1 MYVSQEP
8 LAAYFSVF
16 PPSVIIVASRACLLP
31 PLRLKKV
38 SLVLPHKG
46 KNKGTRSFLW

>member
-1 MYVSQEP
+1 MYAPQEP
-8 LAAYFSVF
+8 PAVYFSVLA
-16 PPSVIIVASRACLLP
+16 PSVIIVAAGACLLP

-46 KNKGTRSFLW
+46 KNKGKRSFL